1 MENYNTKTIIED
13 VIEDINDVT
22 LLSLDENLELDQE
35 STEITEAKV
44 KKEEEEAE
52 KDMEDADDM
61 DEAYKKKMSEEEIS
75 SDKEFMEYSKA
86 ILKAAHGDKYDEE
99 KAMETA
105 KGILDKAK
113 GDYGTAVGMLTGG
126 LGEDIKEDVSLK
138 EAKLTKVDDDE
149 YEMELNVK
157 PRWDRLWSQDAENP
171 NDPRP
176 FIKTI
181 IVDIKKLD
189 DDYQFH
195 AFVAALVKQ
204 IKTEAANDN
213 HYSTDALNDFNKA
226 LAKAAAAFAQNGDL
240 EEPDYNIKPYIA
252 KIIGKIDQ
260 ISLGYQF
267 GVFLE
272 SLVKHAKSISGE
284 SKAYKQFYAD
294 LSKAYSKFDKE
305 VNEGVELKEGS
316 MDIAAIAKKL
326 GLSDAEVNKLETQS
340 AKQYSKGKG
349 QTMLVDILKSVDNMS
364 GPFRK
369 AGMHYAKTGQFGM
382 LDMIVNDR
390 DEDMDED
397 VKEEVKEDTQSEIT
411 VDSSDIA
418 RLVESEIGLTE
429 EFKEKATLIFE
440 TSVKSKIKEIEE
452 TLKESY
458 AVTLIEEVESIKE
471 TFIDKID
478 NYLTYV
484 VESWVVENTVAIESS
499 LRTEIAENFIRS
511 LKAVFVENYIEVP
524 EAKNDLVAEME
535 EKISALQT
543 EAAVSSELVTTLSEH
558 VKSLTR
564 ETILADASSDLADTQ
579 AAKLKSLVEDIEFSS
594 ENSFR
599 KKVGT
604 IKEFYLKG
612 ILEAE
617 TLNELTDSEDTIT
630 TTETIVENET
640 IAEEHVSPAMQKYLT
655 ALSRLNKATEATVT
669 RQQ

>member
-1 MENYNTKTIIED
+1 ME
-13 VIEDINDVT
+13 
-22 LLSLDENLELDQE
+22 
-35 STEITEAKV
+35 
-44 KKEEEEAE
+44 
-52 KDMEDADDM
+52 
-61 DEAYKKKMSEEEIS
+61 EAYKKKMSEEEVS

-86 ILKAAHGDKYDEE
+86 ILKAAHGDNYDED
-99 KAMETA
+99 KAIKAAE
-105 KGILDKAK
+105 GILNKAK
-113 GDYGTAVGMLTGG
+113 GDYGVAVGMLTSG
-126 LGEDIKEDVSLK
+126 LGEDIEED
-138 EAKLTKVDDDE
+138 T
-149 YEMELNVK
+149 
-157 PRWDRLWSQDAENP
+157 Q
-171 NDPRP
+171 
-176 FIKTI
+176 
-181 IVDIKKLD
+181 
-189 DDYQFH
+189 
-195 AFVAALVKQ
+195 
-204 IKTEAANDN
+204 
-213 HYSTDALNDFNKA
+213 
-226 LAKAAAAFAQNGDL
+226 L
-240 EEPDYNIKPYIA
+240 EEA
-252 KIIGKIDQ
+252 
-260 ISLGYQF
+260 S
-267 GVFLE
+267 
-272 SLVKHAKSISGE
+272 
-284 SKAYKQFYAD
+284 
-294 LSKAYSKFDKE
+294 
-305 VNEGVELKEGS
+305 
-316 MDIAAIAKKL
+316 
-326 GLSDAEVNKLETQS
+326 
-340 AKQYSKGKG
+340 
-349 QTMLVDILKSVDNMS
+349 
-364 GPFRK
+364 
-369 AGMHYAKTGQFGM
+369 
-382 LDMIVNDR
+382 NDR
-390 DEDMDED
+390 DEDM
-397 VKEEVKEDTQSEIT
+397 KEDTQSEIT
-411 VDSSDIA
+411 VDSSDIT
-418 RLVESEIGLTE
+418 RLVESEEGLTE

-440 TSVKSKIKEIEE
+440 TTLKSKIKEIEE

-599 KKVGT
+599 KKVST

-640 IAEEHVSPAMQKYLT
+640 ITEEHISPAMQKYLT